1 MYLVIT
7 ILYMKLKDK
16 LCRKQ
21 SNKSKTIA
29 LANYTDQIQILQL
42 VNSNKKPNT
51 IHIIDGFESLG
62 LLTAY
67 VINIINNSI

>member
-1 MYLVIT
+1 
-7 ILYMKLKDK
+7 MKLKDK

-29 LANYTDQIQILQL
+29 LANYTDQIQILNQL

-67 VINIINNSI
+67 VINIINISI

>member
-1 MYLVIT
+1 
-7 ILYMKLKDK
+7 MKLKDK

-62 LLTAY
+62 LLSAY

>member
-1 MYLVIT
+1 
-7 ILYMKLKDK
+7 MKLKDK

-29 LANYTDQIQILQL
+29 LANYTDQIQIQHVLPL
-42 VNSNKKPNT
+42 VNSNKKPHT

>member
-1 MYLVIT
+1 
-7 ILYMKLKDK
+7 MKLKDK

-42 VNSNKKPNT
+42 VNSNKKT
-51 IHIIDGFESLG
+51 
-62 LLTAY
+62 
-67 VINIINNSI
+67 

>member
-1 MYLVIT
+1 
-7 ILYMKLKDK
+7 MKLKDK

-29 LANYTDQIQILQL
+29 LANYTDQIQILPL

-62 LLTAY
+62 LLSAY

>member
-1 MYLVIT
+1 
-7 ILYMKLKDK
+7 MKLKDK